1 MLWMLWFRSRLA
13 VENSKA
19 ADSHSQALQM
29 SLPNWE
35 NHSTPPR
42 LYKGSSLRDF
52 C

>member
-42 LYKGSSLRDF
+42 LYKVSSLRDF